1 MNVGDPDQLIDK
13 IREQYLSKSP
23 ELVRSSLHGHSN
35 VVQMNF
41 VSSYFPLEFLQ
52 NADDEEATSVRF
64 HVRQIN
70 GEWCLEILNDG
81 HPFTDSALSY
91 ADDEEVKDDVT
102 GLCAAGVSPK
112 HPRDHIGFIGVGF
125 KSIFEISQHVEV
137 HSNGFHFQFDRSK
150 AERYGDDVPWRVV
163 PWSCEPS
170 DETDIHEARDGTE
183 YTTRFVVKLDERGR
197 ELLAE
202 KNLFEP
208 LGPENIDRRVFL
220 FLKSVRQLH
229 IVDEYS
235 GQSRHIEAST
245 GIDSADS
252 LFSFVE
258 EAKQEFLQREQQRIR
273 EEAKAS
279 FDPIE
284 VIELT
289 EKQQPKGKT
298 ETDRWVLFKH
308 LWKVPC
314 GIKNDPKTE
323 QYMRGGVEYREVF
336 IAAVVN
342 DEGEFARPEN
352 GTLHTGV
359 FSYLPLKELDI
370 DFDFLVHADFLT
382 PADRQTIKEEVPW
395 NRKIADGVVG
405 CLEDTIRTIAHHDH
419 WWTGLATF
427 VPESQGD
434 TFVTNEI
441 VDPVHD
447 FLEEESLLR
456 DQAGEMVGLDE
467 CQIVDDHIY
476 QAFDASQIE
485 KAGAERPVHENH
497 KEIYETVRRS
507 NTLGLTDLI
516 QNFDVGS
523 VTEELVGAN
532 RKETF
537 EKIYEGLSTSRSLTQ
552 KRTLENSGIPL
563 EDGQTV
569 GTDDVEQVYF
579 PPSGLDMDEF
589 EGADPLSETKSS
601 LAIVDRN
608 LAENETIREVLEVD
622 RVAVE
627 ELTEGHLISAW
638 LESKDWQQLND
649 ADRRTATAFLCR
661 SYRDGDW
668 SADDFPT
675 LRVEAQD
682 ESWLDPSHLL
692 LGDAYNPEASLDD
705 DIPPH
710 ELPAADWFVSET
722 VRRHSRIFAEAGV
735 DELRHGPRY
744 VSEAYLE
751 TTTDLSSEDWRA
763 FFREL
768 GVDSMLE
775 RSHVRGALGELYVHL
790 HLEEQD
796 DTSVS
801 HATIGRDLDLEDV
814 SEDSNSR
821 GRIVEVKSTKE
832 SSKEFDLQ
840 AAQTKLLLKQQEQY
854 FVYRVTDILSK
865 EPKICIADGEKL
877 IEKGSFRLELSR
889 NKWRS
894 ASTRIK

>member
-1 MNVGDPDQLIDK
+1 MSVDDPDQLIDK
-13 IREQYLSKSP
+13 IREQYLSESP

-52 NADDEEATSVRF
+52 NADDEGATSVRF

-70 GEWCLEILNDG
+70 GEWYLEILNNG
-81 HPFTDSALSY
+81 RPFTDSALSY

-125 KSIFEISQHVEV
+125 KSIFEISHHVEV
-137 HSNGFHFQFDRSK
+137 HSGNFHFQFNRSK
-150 AERYGDDVPWRVV
+150 AERYGDDIPWRVV
-163 PWSCEPS
+163 PWSCEPL
-170 DETDIHEARDGTE
+170 DETEIPETRDGTE

-202 KNLFEP
+202 NKLFEP
-208 LGPENIDRRVFL
+208 LRPENIDRRVFL

-229 IVDEYS
+229 IVDEFS

-245 GIDSADS
+245 GVDPADS

-258 EAKQEFLQREQQRIR
+258 EAKQEFPQPEQRRIR
-273 EEAKAS
+273 EEAEAS

-289 EKQQPKGKT
+289 EKQQPRGPT

-308 LWKVPC
+308 LWRVPDE
-314 GIKNDPKTE
+314 IKNDPKTE

-342 DEGEFARPEN
+342 DKGGFARPEN

-395 NRKIADGVVG
+395 NRKIAGGVVD
-405 CLEDTIRTIAHHDH
+405 CLTDTIRTIAHHDH
-419 WWTGLATF
+419 WWTDLATF
-427 VPESQGD
+427 VPETQGD

-447 FLEEESLLR
+447 FLEATPLLR
-456 DQAGEMVGLDE
+456 DQAGEMVSLDE
-467 CQIVDDHIY
+467 CQIVDEHIY
-476 QAFDASQIE
+476 QAFGADQIE
-485 KAGAERPVHENH
+485 KAGAERPVHESH
-497 KEIYETVRRS
+497 EQIYETVRRS
-507 NTLGLTDLI
+507 NTLDLTKFI
-516 QNFDVGS
+516 QDFDVGS
-523 VTEELVGAN
+523 VTEQLVGAN
-532 RKETF
+532 REETF
-537 EKIYEGLSTSRSLTQ
+537 EQIYEGLSTSRSYTQ

-563 EDGQTV
+563 EDGRTV

-579 PPSGLDMDEF
+579 PPSGLDIDEF
-589 EGADPLSETKSS
+589 EKADPLSETRSS
-601 LAIVDRN
+601 LAIVDRD
-608 LAENETIREVLEVD
+608 LAENETIRDVLEVD

-627 ELTEGHLISAW
+627 ELTEGQLISAW
-638 LESKDWQQLND
+638 LENKDWQQLTD
-649 ADRRTATAFLCR
+649 ADRRTATAFLCQ
-661 SYRDGDW
+661 SYRDEDW
-668 SADDFPT
+668 SVDDLPT
-675 LRVEAQD
+675 LRVEVQD
-682 ESWLDPSHLL
+682 GSWLEPSRLL
-692 LGDAYNPEASLDD
+692 LGDAYNPGASKDD

-710 ELPAADWFVSET
+710 ELQASDWFTSET
-722 VRRHSRIFAEAGV
+722 VRRHSRIFVEAGI
-735 DELRHGPRY
+735 DEFRTGPRY
-744 VSEAYLE
+744 ISETYLE
-751 TTTDLSSEDWRA
+751 IIEDLSPEDWRA

-790 HLEEQD
+790 HLEKQD
-796 DTSVS
+796 DVSVT

-832 SSKEFDLQ
+832 SGKEFDLQ
-840 AAQTKLLLKQQEQY
+840 AAQTKLLLEQQEQY
-854 FVYRVTDILSK
+854 FVYRVTNVLSR
-865 EPKICIADGEKL
+865 EPEIRRADGETL
-877 IEKGSFRLELSR
+877 QEKAPFRLELSR
-889 NKWRS
+889 SKWRS
-894 ASTRIK
+894 ASERIG